1 MDFFSV
7 SSRTMLNGCL
17 GFLSFS
23 FSPNGEGGIFGV
35 LVLQG
40 VGPWTLGA
48 LDTGPWVWAE

>member
-17 GFLSFS
+17 GFLRFS
-23 FSPNGEGGIFGV
+23 FSPNGEGVIFGV